1 LIAFIRRQAIA
12 FLLHAAGLLS
22 GRRATTH
29 WASSGRLR
37 ALGNMTGK
45 VQLEA
50 ESFSS
55 AKIYGTATSSHKG
68 AAYFRTLRGD
78 GMGVLTHLGGDSA

>member
-1 LIAFIRRQAIA
+1 LIAFIRRQATA

-55 AKIYGTATSSHKG
+55 ATIYGTAASSHKG
-68 AAYFRTLRGD
+68 AAYFRML
-78 GMGVLTHLGGDSA
+78 

>member
-12 FLLHAAGLLS
+12 FLPHAAGLLS

-29 WASSGRLR
+29 WASLGRLR

-45 VQLEA
+45 VKLEA

-55 AKIYGTATSSHKG
+55 ATIYGPATSSHKG
-68 AAYFRTLRGD
+68 AAYFRML
-78 GMGVLTHLGGDSA
+78 